1 MLDAKE
7 RDAEKEKQLA
17 SKGAKEAAAEAQR
30 LAAQAA
36 ARAKVAVKAG
46 RAAQVRP
53 LLAPPASVR
62 LAWCHE
68 ARGACDR
75 TDLCSC
81 CLRCPHPCRGYFPAL
96 ARAAPSAL
104 ACPGA
109 RSRACGQ
116 SPYRTRLFA
125 RASWRSS
132 FLHALLLVS
141 RPLARRFSALH
152 WRRHLGALPLGLMR
166 MSSTGAHAEVSWESV
181 LESSPSLAPQTGST
195 SDRQPERQKA

>member
-81 CLRCPHPCRGYFPAL
+81 CLRCPHPCRSYFPAL

-116 SPYRTRLFA
+116 SPYLFCTRF
-125 RASWRSS
+125 
-132 FLHALLLVS
+132 FLCRALLRGVFP
-141 RPLARRFSALH
+141 RCIGVDIWAPFH
-152 WRRHLGALPLGLMR
+152 WG
-166 MSSTGAHAEVSWESV
+166 
-181 LESSPSLAPQTGST
+181 
-195 SDRQPERQKA
+195 